1 MKRLLKLM
9 PFLLVGVLPLRGQQ
23 DSLVLD
29 FDAYLARVRQ
39 FHPVARQARLV
50 AGAGEAALQQSRGG
64 FDPKLEVDYSR
75 KEFQGST
82 YYDRLNAAFKIPT
95 WYGIEFKGQFE
106 QNEGDYLNPTETVPT
121 DGLYSAGVSVSLA
134 RGLWAN
140 ERMATLKK
148 ARYFEQQ
155 SQADRDLM
163 INQVLYDASAT
174 YFDWLQAFRDEQ
186 VYSRFLANAE
196 LRLEGIRQSAL
207 AGELAAIDTVEA
219 RIAFENRALSL
230 EQARVR
236 LREAMLNLS
245 NYLWAEG
252 DVPLELVGSVQPQT
266 DPGVASGL
274 NIDLYGPDT
283 LDLTAHPKIRSLEY
297 KIRGLE
303 VEKNLKVNQLLPE
316 INLEYNFLTE
326 TPDRIASF
334 DTQQYKG
341 GLSFRM
347 PLFLRKERGALKM
360 AQFKLQDARLERDNA
375 RLSIRNKVSA
385 IRFELASFERQ
396 NMLINNMVANYER
409 LLQAEDRKF
418 GFGESSLFLI
428 NSRERALIDAR
439 LKANEVQNKFLM
451 AQAKLFQVLA
461 INPEITP

>member
-1 MKRLLKLM
+1 MKHSLLFTLA
-9 PFLLVGVLPLRGQQ
+9 FLAGALLLRGQQ

-39 FHPVARQARLV
+39 YHPVARQARLV
-50 AGAGEAALQQSRGG
+50 AGAGEATLQQSRGG

-75 KEFQGST
+75 KEYQGST

-106 QNEGDYLNPTETVPT
+106 QNEGNYLNPTETVPT

-140 ERMATLKK
+140 ERMATLRK

-163 INQVLYDASAT
+163 INQVLFDASAA
-174 YFDWLQAFRDEQ
+174 YFDWLQAYRDEQ

-196 LRLEGIRQSAL
+196 LRLDGIRQSAL

-236 LREAMLNLS
+236 LQEARLNLS

-252 DVPLELVGSVQPQT
+252 DVPLELAGAVQPQA
-266 DPGVASGL
+266 DPGVAAGL
-274 NIDLYGPDT
+274 MINPYGPDS
-283 LDLTAHPKIRSLEY
+283 LDLEAHPKIRSLDY
-297 KIRGLE
+297 KIRGLV

-316 INLEYNFLTE
+316 VNLEYNFLTE
-326 TPDRIASF
+326 TPDRISSF
-334 DTQQYKG
+334 ETQQYKG

-375 RLSIRNKVSA
+375 RLSIRNKVSS
-385 IRFELASFERQ
+385 IRYELASFERQ
-396 NMLINNMVANYER
+396 NALIAAMVANYER

-439 LKANEVQNKFLM
+439 LKANEVQNKYLM
-451 AQAKLFQVLA
+451 AHAKLFQVLA
-461 INPEITP
+461 IYPDSTP

>member
-1 MKRLLKLM
+1 MKRSLIPLL
-9 PFLLVGVLPLRGQQ
+9 LLLAGPLQLHAQQ

-29 FDAYLARVRQ
+29 FDAFLARVRQ
-39 FHPVARQARLV
+39 YHPVARQARLV
-50 AGAGEAALQQSRGG
+50 AGAGEAMLQQSRGG

-75 KEFQGST
+75 KEYQGST

-106 QNEGDYLNPTETVPT
+106 QNEGDYLNPSETVPA

-140 ERMATLKK
+140 ERMATLRK

-155 SQADRDLM
+155 SEADRDLM
-163 INQVLYDASAT
+163 INQVLFDASAT
-174 YFDWLQAFRDEQ
+174 YFDWLQAYRDEQ
-186 VYSRFLANAE
+186 VYSRFVANAE
-196 LRLEGIRQSAL
+196 RRLQGIRQSAL
-207 AGELAAIDTVEA
+207 AGEIAAIDTVEA
-219 RIAFENRALSL
+219 RIAFENRALGL

-252 DVPLELVGSVQPQT
+252 DVPLELAGAVQPQA
-266 DPGVASGL
+266 DPGVATGL
-274 NIDLYGPDT
+274 GIDLYGPDS
-283 LDLTAHPKIRSLEY
+283 LNLTAHPKMLSLDY

-326 TPDRIASF
+326 TPDRISSF
-334 DTQQYKG
+334 ETQQYKG
-341 GLSFRM
+341 GLTFRM

-375 RLSIRNKVSA
+375 RLSIRNKVSS
-385 IRFELASFERQ
+385 IRYELASFERQ
-396 NMLINNMVANYER
+396 NVLIGDMVANYER

-418 GFGESSLFLI
+418 SFGESSLFLI

-461 INPEITP
+461 INTESTP